1 MIKLINIS
9 LVRQF
14 ILAILLLHAF
24 STKTTY
30 ATIRMKGSGSMNTKK
45 TKASKG
51 LSLKAMFILFVV
63 TITLIIFS
71 GQAFFSIYQFSTS
84 TTRYVQDLLKSEVE
98 KESSILFG
106 RINNVAKAGEAL
118 ANTISSMNTFTESVL
133 FDVIKKNI
141 AGDSLI
147 AGSGYWFEPY
157 LYEPQTKYYGPYIYK
172 DGDNM
177 VLTWDYSN
185 EAYDYH
191 SQDWYKVGLNTK
203 ESVVYTLPYYD
214 ATLNT
219 TFMTC
224 TSPIIKNGRTIGV
237 TTADMTL
244 NEIREYIKGIRVGNN
259 GYAYIITAEGKYWA
273 KSDKVEEDLQK
284 SILEETDKELVALGN
299 EIIKADKTGLVD
311 LKNSNQI
318 AVYSPVGNTGLYLV
332 LMYPRSEA
340 FSVLNNLVIYNIGAF
355 VISTVIFVL
364 LLSLVI
370 TKTVANPLKHI
381 VNNAR
386 RIAEGDL
393 SSYKASIKKSS
404 ARSEIS
410 LLSETFENM
419 VQNMRLL
426 ISEVKQTGATLIE
439 ASQKM
444 KEATEETS
452 LEAERITA
460 TVSELARGAA
470 DQAETTQSGH
480 RAVSEII
487 NQLRDVVDNT
497 KKSEEITQ
505 SAITIMTD
513 SAEKVKHQKSKMQDS
528 KKAAHNVRA
537 TIGELSDK
545 SKQIGEIVNV
555 INGIAE
561 QTNLLALN
569 AAIEAAR
576 AGEQGRGF
584 AVVADEVRKLAE
596 QSANA
601 TKEISELIN
610 EIQLSIAQAV
620 DESKKSDAIVEEQE
634 LAVDGTSNA
643 FEKIMMSVEDV
654 NSKILSVHNVT
665 EVLSRSSTEVAS
677 MIEGLASISEENA
690 AGTEEVA
697 ASVEKQN
704 ESVLKVKEYSKQ
716 LAHLAD
722 KLEKDIERFK
732 L

>member
-1 MIKLINIS
+1 
-9 LVRQF
+9 
-14 ILAILLLHAF
+14 
-24 STKTTY
+24 
-30 ATIRMKGSGSMNTKK
+30 MNTKK